1 MIERDDGFVAPSSGP
16 ATYFSEYDE
25 WGADEQT
32 ALGHLQG
39 SVLDVGCGAGR
50 HALYAQRQGHDVTG
64 IDVSPGAVEVSRA
77 RGLECVEQCDVA
89 EVEDAFAADTFETV
103 LMLGT
108 NFGLVGTAETAPD
121 VLGAL
126 ATVTTDRG
134 RILAQS
140 RDPHDTDEPHHREY
154 HAFNRERGRL
164 PGALRMRTRYKT
176 YATPWFD
183 YLLVSPT
190 EMDHVLE
197 ATGWTRTETWE
208 GDDGL
213 YTAMLEKD
221 E

>member
-1 MIERDDGFVAPSSGP
+1 M
-16 ATYFSEYDE
+16 
-25 WGADEQT
+25 
-32 ALGHLQG
+32 
-39 SVLDVGCGAGR
+39 
-50 HALYAQRQGHDVTG
+50 YAQRQGHDVTG